1 MTPPLLRRIAQH
13 RNGTFEGFSS
23 KYGVRKLVWFEQH
36 STIERAILREKQIK
50 KWRRAWKIE
59 LIEAGNPRWRDLAE
73 EFGFEPLLRNGFPL
87 SREWRVA
94 GVPRTFPIFKRD
106 MPAIGWEED
115 IANFAGADRLSIMF
129 ELLLILAGSFFVIF
143 PQWKER
149 RSARRLEELKSGAPE
164 AFFEERRALEAYPS
178 RGGWPVRL
186 LGSAI
191 VIFSVASLVLRH
203 AN

>member
-1 MTPPLLRRIAQH
+1 MCNDFHPTVYLFASGYNGTLYLGVTSHLLRRIAQN

-87 SREWRVA
+87 SRE
-94 GVPRTFPIFKRD
+94 
-106 MPAIGWEED
+106 
-115 IANFAGADRLSIMF
+115 
-129 ELLLILAGSFFVIF
+129 
-143 PQWKER
+143 
-149 RSARRLEELKSGAPE
+149 
-164 AFFEERRALEAYPS
+164 
-178 RGGWPVRL
+178 
-186 LGSAI
+186 
-191 VIFSVASLVLRH
+191 
-203 AN
+203 